1 MSKETLRVLEY
12 DKVRSLLARFT
23 STVPGRELALNLQP
37 LPEKAAV
44 AEALDEVSEMRQVLE
59 QVGRPP
65 VGACCDLLPALRQL
79 RTEGT
84 WLPAEQLLEVQSSL
98 DAAHDCR
105 KYLAE
110 RVQWPL
116 LSVLTAGLQPCLA
129 LRRELGESIGPR
141 GEILDSASFELGDL
155 RYQLR
160 RLRERIRKTLEELLL
175 SDRYEGVFQDRLVTE
190 RNGRYVVPVKAD
202 HRGRLKGFVHDESSS
217 GQTLF
222 VEPTAVLDKN
232 NDLQA
237 LQRAEQREL
246 ERILR
251 RLAEGVRRHS
261 EALRDNQ
268 RILARLDLRAAAAR
282 FARLSDGAAPQL
294 VDTPLIEL
302 KGARHP
308 LLLFQADGTPVPDQ
322 AVAIDLLLAAD
333 KDTLVIS
340 GPNTGGKSVALKTAG
355 LLVLLVRSGLHVPCR
370 LDSRLFLFDEVF
382 ADIGDEQ
389 SIEQSLSTFSG
400 HLTRMRQILQQA
412 NAHSLV
418 LLDEA
423 GTGTD
428 PAEGAALA
436 MAVLDEL
443 RGAGAKTLVTTHL
456 NLVKG
461 YALLKSRVE
470 NAAVE
475 FDEQTLQPTYRLH
488 YGIPGASKAF
498 TIARRLGLSE
508 DLLVKAEGYLGE
520 GEKAGLELIEK
531 INQQQ
536 QDLSRRLEEAKQLQD
551 LARLE
556 RAKRKKLL
564 EELEAQ
570 RQDLLDKA
578 RRRGE
583 GLVREA
589 EDKVKRLFKE
599 IRQEAPD
606 VAGQARLTGELRQV
620 RESMRPVPVAK
631 PQPTAAPKE
640 VVVGELLRIPAL
652 ASEGEVVR
660 VAGGEAELSVQGK
673 KLRLSLSSLEQFQP
687 RRFARRKS
695 DGGKVRN
702 RVERDTAQRCLLLVG
717 KRVDEALVLLDR
729 FVDDALLQG
738 LSELEVVHGCG
749 EGILR
754 RAVREFLAGH
764 REVVAFH
771 AADLAGGGNNV
782 TIVQLRGV

>member
-23 STVPGRELALNLQP
+23 STVPGRELALELQP
-37 LPEKAAV
+37 LPEKTAV
-44 AEALDEVSEMRQVLE
+44 AEALAEVGEMCQLLE

-79 RTEGT
+79 STEGV

-98 DAAHDCR
+98 EAAHDCR
-105 KYLAE
+105 NYLAE
-110 RVQWPL
+110 RPQAPL
-116 LSVLTAGLQPCLA
+116 LSGLAAGLQPCVA
-129 LRRELGESIGPR
+129 LRREIGESIGPR

-160 RLRERIRKTLEELLL
+160 RLRERIRKILEELLL
-175 SDRYEGVFQDRLVTE
+175 SDRYDGVFQDRLVTE

-202 HRGRLKGFVHDESSS
+202 HRGRLKGFVHDESAS

-232 NDLQA
+232 NELQA

-251 RLAEGVRRHS
+251 RLADGVRHQGD
-261 EALRDNQ
+261 ALRENQ
-268 RILARLDLRAAAAR
+268 QILARLDLRAAAAR
-282 FARLSDGAAPQL
+282 FARFSDGSAPQL
-294 VDTPLIEL
+294 VDKPLIEL

-308 LLLFQADGTPVPDQ
+308 LLLFEADGTPIPDQ
-322 AVAIDLLLAAD
+322 AVAIDLLLPAD

-355 LLVLLVRSGLHVPCR
+355 LLVLMVRSGLHVPCR
-370 LDSRLFLFDEVF
+370 PDSRLFLFDEVF

-400 HLTRMRQILQQA
+400 HLSRMRQILQQA
-412 NAHSLV
+412 DRYSLV

-461 YALLKSRVE
+461 YALLESRVE

-475 FDEQTLQPTYRLH
+475 FDERTLQPTYRLH

-498 TIARRLGLSE
+498 TIARRLGLPES
-508 DLLVKAEGYLGE
+508 LLSRAEGYLGE
-520 GEKAGLELIEK
+520 GEKAGLDLIEK

-536 QDLSRRLEEAKQLQD
+536 QELSRRLEEAEQLRKR
-551 LARLE
+551 ARLE
-556 RAKRKKLL
+556 RTKRKQLL
-564 EELEAQ
+564 EEFEGQ
-570 RQDLLDKA
+570 RQALLDKA

-589 EDKVKRLFKE
+589 EDKIKRLFKDL
-599 IRQEAPD
+599 RQEAPD

-620 RESMRPVPVAK
+620 REAMRPVPATK
-631 PQPTAAPKE
+631 PQSTAVPKD
-640 VVVGELLRIPAL
+640 VAVGELLRIPAL

-660 VAGGEAELSVQGK
+660 VAGDEAELSVQGK

-702 RVERDTAQRCLLLVG
+702 RVERDAPQSRLLLVG

-738 LSELEVVHGCG
+738 LAELEIVHGCG

-764 REVVAFH
+764 REVEAFH
-771 AADLAGGGNNV
+771 AADLARGGDNV
-782 TIVQLRGV
+782 TIAQLRRA

>member
-1 MSKETLRVLEY
+1 MSKETLRILEY
-12 DKVRSLLARFT
+12 DKVRNLLARFT
-23 STVPGRELALNLQP
+23 CTVPGRELARELQP
-37 LPEKAAV
+37 LPEKTAV
-44 AEALDEVSEMRQVLE
+44 AEALAEVTEMCQLLE

-79 RTEGT
+79 RTEGV

-98 DAAHDCR
+98 DAAQDCR

-110 RVQWPL
+110 RPQWPL
-116 LSVLTAGLQPCLA
+116 LSALAAGLQPCAA

-155 RYQLR
+155 RYQSR
-160 RLRERIRKTLEELLL
+160 RLRERIRKTLEDLLL

-232 NDLQA
+232 NELQA

-251 RLAEGVRRHS
+251 RLADGVRRHS

-268 RILARLDLRAAAAR
+268 QILARIDLRAAAAR
-282 FARLSDGAAPQL
+282 FASLSDGAAPQL
-294 VDTPLIEL
+294 VDKPLIEL

-308 LLLFQADGTPVPDQ
+308 LLLFEADGTPVPDQ

-370 LDSRLFLFDEVF
+370 PDSRLYLFDEVF

-400 HLTRMRQILQQA
+400 HLSRVRQILQQA
-412 NAHSLV
+412 DGHSLV

-443 RGAGAKTLVTTHL
+443 RSVGAKTLVTTHL

-461 YALLKSRVE
+461 YALLESRVE

-498 TIARRLGLSE
+498 TIARRLGLAES
-508 DLLVKAEGYLGE
+508 LLVRAEGYLGE
-520 GEKAGLELIEK
+520 GEKAGLDLIEK

-536 QDLSRRLEEAKQLQD
+536 QALSRRLEEAEQLQSR
-551 LARLE
+551 ARLE
-556 RAKRKKLL
+556 RAKRKQLL
-564 EELEAQ
+564 EELEGQ
-570 RQDLLDKA
+570 RQALLDKA

-589 EDKVKRLFKE
+589 EDKVKRLFKDL
-599 IRQEAPD
+599 RQDVPD
-606 VAGQARLTGELRQV
+606 VAAQARMTGELRQV
-620 RESMRPVPVAK
+620 REALRPATIAK
-631 PQPTAAPKE
+631 PQPAAVPQD
-640 VVVGELLRIPAL
+640 VTVGELLRIPAL

-660 VAGGEAELSVQGK
+660 VAGGQVELSVLGK

-695 DGGKVRN
+695 DGGQVRS
-702 RVERDTAQRCLLLVG
+702 RVERDAAHSRLLLIG
-717 KRVDEALVLLDR
+717 KRVDEALGLLDR

-764 REVVAFH
+764 REVEAFH
-771 AADLAGGGNNV
+771 AADLAGGGDNV
-782 TIVQLRGV
+782 TIVQLRRV

>member
-1 MSKETLRVLEY
+1 MSKETLRILEY
-12 DKVRSLLARFT
+12 DKVRTLLARFT
-23 STVPGRELALNLQP
+23 CTVPGRELARELQP
-37 LPEKAAV
+37 LPEKTAV
-44 AEALDEVSEMRQVLE
+44 AEALAEVTEMCQLLE

-65 VGACCDLLPALRQL
+65 VGASCDLLPALRQL
-79 RTEGT
+79 CAEGI

-98 DAAHDCR
+98 DAAQDCR

-110 RVQWPL
+110 RPQWPL
-116 LSVLTAGLQPCLA
+116 LSALAADLQPCAA

-160 RLRERIRKTLEELLL
+160 RLRERIRKTLEDLLL

-232 NDLQA
+232 NELQA

-251 RLAEGVRRHS
+251 RLADGVRRHS
-261 EALRDNQ
+261 DALRDNQ
-268 RILARLDLRAAAAR
+268 QILARIDLRAAAAR
-282 FARLSDGAAPQL
+282 FASLSDGAAPQL
-294 VDTPLIEL
+294 VDKPLIEL

-308 LLLFQADGTPVPDQ
+308 LLLFEADGTPVPDQ

-370 LDSRLFLFDEVF
+370 SDSRLYLFDEVF

-400 HLTRMRQILQQA
+400 HLSRVRQILQQA
-412 NAHSLV
+412 DGHSLV

-443 RGAGAKTLVTTHL
+443 RSVGAKTLVTTHL

-461 YALLKSRVE
+461 YALLESRVE

-498 TIARRLGLSE
+498 TIARRLGLAES
-508 DLLVKAEGYLGE
+508 LLVRAEGYLGE
-520 GEKAGLELIEK
+520 GEKAGLDLIEK

-536 QDLSRRLEEAKQLQD
+536 QALSRRLEEAEQLQSR
-551 LARLE
+551 ARLE
-556 RAKRKKLL
+556 RAKRKQLL
-564 EELEAQ
+564 EELEGQ
-570 RQDLLDKA
+570 RQALLDKA

-589 EDKVKRLFKE
+589 EDKVKRLFKDL
-599 IRQEAPD
+599 RQDVPD
-606 VAGQARLTGELRQV
+606 VAAQARMTGELRQV
-620 RESMRPVPVAK
+620 REALRPATIAQ
-631 PQPTAAPKE
+631 PQPTAVPQD
-640 VVVGELLRIPAL
+640 VTVGELLRIPAL

-660 VAGGEAELSVQGK
+660 VAGGQVELSVQGK

-695 DGGKVRN
+695 DGGQVRS
-702 RVERDTAQRCLLLVG
+702 RVERDAAHSRLLLIG
-717 KRVDEALVLLDR
+717 KRVDEALGLLDR

-764 REVVAFH
+764 REVEAFH
-771 AADLAGGGNNV
+771 AADLAGGGDNV
-782 TIVQLRGV
+782 TIVQLRRV

>member
-23 STVPGRELALNLQP
+23 STVPGRELALELQP
-37 LPEKAAV
+37 LPEKTVV
-44 AEALDEVSEMRQVLE
+44 AEALAEVSEMCQLLE

-79 RTEGT
+79 STEGI

-105 KYLAE
+105 NYLAE
-110 RVQWPL
+110 RSQWPL
-116 LSVLTAGLQPCLA
+116 LSALAAGLQPCAA
-129 LRRELGESIGPR
+129 LRRELGESLGSR

-222 VEPTAVLDKN
+222 VEPTTVLDKN
-232 NDLQA
+232 NELQA

-251 RLAEGVRRHS
+251 RLADGVRRHS

-282 FARLSDGAAPQL
+282 FARLSDGAAPRL

-302 KGARHP
+302 RGARHP
-308 LLLFQADGTPVPDQ
+308 LLLFEADGTPVPDQ

-370 LDSRLFLFDEVF
+370 PDSRLFLFDEVF

-389 SIEQSLSTFSG
+389 SIEQGLSTFSG
-400 HLTRMRQILQQA
+400 HLSRMGQILQQA
-412 NAHSLV
+412 DTHSLV

-443 RGAGAKTLVTTHL
+443 SGAGAKTLVTTHL

-461 YALLKSRVE
+461 YALLESRVE

-498 TIARRLGLSE
+498 TIARRLGLPE
-508 DLLVKAEGYLGE
+508 TLLTRAEGYLGE
-520 GEKAGLELIEK
+520 GEKAGLDLIEK

-536 QDLSRRLEEAKQLQD
+536 QDLSRRLEDAEQLQNQS
-551 LARLE
+551 RLE
-556 RAKRKKLL
+556 RAKRKQLL
-564 EELEAQ
+564 EELEGQ
-570 RQDLLDKA
+570 RQALLDKA

-589 EDKVKRLFKE
+589 EDNIKRLFKDL
-599 IRQEAPD
+599 RQEKPD
-606 VAGQARLTGELRQV
+606 VAGQARVTGELRQV
-620 RESMRPVPVAK
+620 REALRPIPAATSQPVAV
-631 PQPTAAPKE
+631 PKE
-640 VVVGELLRIPAL
+640 VAVGELLRIPAL
-652 ASEGEVVR
+652 GSEGEVVR
-660 VAGGEAELSVQGK
+660 VAGGQVELSVQGK

-695 DGGKVRN
+695 DGGQVRS
-702 RVERDTAQRCLLLVG
+702 RVERTAAHSRLLLIG
-717 KRVDEALVLLDR
+717 KRVDEALGLLDR

-782 TIVQLRGV
+782 TIVQLRSV

>member
-23 STVPGRELALNLQP
+23 STVPGRQLALELKP
-37 LPEKAAV
+37 LPKKTAV
-44 AEALDEVSEMRQVLE
+44 AEALAEVGEMCQLLE

-79 RTEGT
+79 STEGV
-84 WLPAEQLLEVQSSL
+84 WLLAEQLLEVQSSL

-105 KYLAE
+105 NYLAE
-110 RVQWPL
+110 RPQWPL
-116 LSVLTAGLQPCLA
+116 LSSLAAGLQPCAA
-129 LRRELGESIGPR
+129 LRREIGESIGPR

-175 SDRYEGVFQDRLVTE
+175 SDRYDGVFQDRLVTE

-202 HRGRLKGFVHDESSS
+202 HRGRLKGFVHDESAS

-232 NDLQA
+232 NELQA
-237 LQRAEQREL
+237 LQRAEQREM

-251 RLAEGVRRHS
+251 RLAEGVRRQS

-268 RILARLDLRAAAAR
+268 QILARLDLRAAAAR
-282 FARLSDGAAPQL
+282 FSRLSDGAAPQL
-294 VDTPLIEL
+294 VDKPLIDL

-308 LLLFQADGTPVPDQ
+308 LLLFEADGTSVPDQ

-370 LDSRLFLFDEVF
+370 PESRLFLFDKVF

-400 HLTRMRQILQQA
+400 HLSRMRQILQQA
-412 NAHSLV
+412 DGCSLV

-443 RGAGAKTLVTTHL
+443 RGVGAKTLVTTHL

-461 YALLKSRVE
+461 YALLEARVD

-508 DLLVKAEGYLGE
+508 SLLARAEGYLGE

-536 QDLSRRLEEAKQLQD
+536 QDLSRRLDDAKQLQD
-551 LARLE
+551 RARAE
-556 RAKRKKLL
+556 RTKRKQLL
-564 EELEAQ
+564 EELDGQ
-570 RQDLLDKA
+570 RQALLDKA

-589 EDKVKRLFKE
+589 EDKIKRLFKDL
-599 IRQEAPD
+599 RQEAPD

-620 RESMRPVPVAK
+620 RESMRPVSVVK
-631 PQPTAAPKE
+631 PQPAAIPKE
-640 VVVGELLRIPAL
+640 VAVGEILRIPAL

-660 VAGGEAELSVQGK
+660 VTGGEAELSVQGK

-695 DGGKVRN
+695 GGGKVRN
-702 RVERDTAQRCLLLVG
+702 RVERDAAQSRLLLIG

-738 LSELEVVHGCG
+738 LSELEIVHGSG

-764 REVVAFH
+764 REVTAFH
-771 AADLAGGGNNV
+771 AADLARGGDNV
-782 TIVQLRGV
+782 TIAQLRRV

>member
-1 MSKETLRVLEY
+1 MSIETLRVLEY

-23 STVPGRELALNLQP
+23 STVPGRELALELQP
-37 LPEKAAV
+37 LSEKTAV
-44 AEALDEVSEMRQVLE
+44 SEALAEVGEMCQLLE

-65 VGACCDLLPALRQL
+65 VGACRDLVPALRQL
-79 RTEGT
+79 STEGV

-105 KYLAE
+105 RYLAE
-110 RVQWPL
+110 RPQWPL
-116 LSVLTAGLQPCLA
+116 LSSLALGLQPCAA
-129 LRRELGESIGPR
+129 LRREIAESIGSR

-160 RLRERIRKTLEELLL
+160 RLRERIRKVLEELLL

-232 NDLQA
+232 NELQA

-251 RLAEGVRRHS
+251 RLADGVRRHS

-282 FARLSDGAAPQL
+282 FSRFSDGAAPQL
-294 VDTPLIEL
+294 VDIPLIEL

-308 LLLFQADGTPVPDQ
+308 LLLFEADGTPVPDQ
-322 AVAIDLLLAAD
+322 AVAIDVLLSAD

-355 LLVLLVRSGLHVPCR
+355 LLVLMVRSGLHVPCR
-370 LDSRLFLFDEVF
+370 PESRLFLFEEVF

-389 SIEQSLSTFSG
+389 SIEQGLSTFSG
-400 HLTRMRQILQQA
+400 HLSRMRQILEQA
-412 NAHSLV
+412 NRCSLV

-428 PAEGAALA
+428 PTEGAALA

-443 RGAGAKTLVTTHL
+443 RGVGAKTLVTTHL

-461 YALLKSRVE
+461 YALLESRVE

-498 TIARRLGLSE
+498 TIARRLGLPE
-508 DLLVKAEGYLGE
+508 TLLTRAEGYLGE
-520 GEKAGLELIEK
+520 GEKAGLDLIEK

-536 QDLSRRLEEAKQLQD
+536 QDLSRRLEDAEQLQK

-556 RAKRKKLL
+556 RAKRKQLL
-564 EELEAQ
+564 EELEGQ
-570 RQDLLDKA
+570 RQALLDKA

-589 EDKVKRLFKE
+589 EDNIKRLFKDL
-599 IRQEAPD
+599 RQEAPD
-606 VAGQARLTGELRQV
+606 VAGQARVTGELRQV
-620 RESMRPVPVAK
+620 REAMRPASIAK
-631 PQPTAAPKE
+631 PQSTSAPKE
-640 VVVGELLRIPAL
+640 VAVGELLHIPAL

-660 VAGGEAELSVQGK
+660 VAGGQVELSVQGK

-695 DGGKVRN
+695 DGGQVRN
-702 RVERDTAQRCLLLVG
+702 RVEREAAHSRLLLIG
-717 KRVDEALVLLDR
+717 KRVDEAMALLDR

-782 TIVQLRGV
+782 TIVQLRSV

>member
-1 MSKETLRVLEY
+1 MSKETLRILEY
-12 DKVRSLLARFT
+12 DKVRNLLARFT
-23 STVPGRELALNLQP
+23 CTAPGRELARELQP
-37 LPEKAAV
+37 LPEKTAV
-44 AEALDEVSEMRQVLE
+44 AEALAEVTEMCQLLE

-79 RTEGT
+79 RTEGI

-98 DAAHDCR
+98 VAAHDCR

-110 RVQWPL
+110 RPQWPL
-116 LSVLTAGLQPCLA
+116 LSALASGLQPCAA

-155 RYQLR
+155 RYQSR
-160 RLRERIRKTLEELLL
+160 RLRERIRKTLEDLLL

-232 NDLQA
+232 NELQA

-251 RLAEGVRRHS
+251 RLADGVRRHG

-268 RILARLDLRAAAAR
+268 QILARIDLRAAAAR
-282 FARLSDGAAPQL
+282 FASLSDGAAPQL
-294 VDTPLIEL
+294 VDKPLIEL

-308 LLLFQADGTPVPDQ
+308 LLLFEADGTPVPDQ

-370 LDSRLFLFDEVF
+370 PDSRLYLFDEVF

-400 HLTRMRQILQQA
+400 HLSRVRQILQQA
-412 NAHSLV
+412 DGHSLV

-443 RGAGAKTLVTTHL
+443 RSVGAKTLVTTHL

-461 YALLKSRVE
+461 YALLESRVE

-498 TIARRLGLSE
+498 TIARRLGLAES
-508 DLLVKAEGYLGE
+508 LLVRAEGYLGE
-520 GEKAGLELIEK
+520 GEKAGLDLIEK

-536 QDLSRRLEEAKQLQD
+536 QALSRRLEEAEQLQSR
-551 LARLE
+551 ARLE
-556 RAKRKKLL
+556 RAKRKQLL
-564 EELEAQ
+564 EELEGQ
-570 RQDLLDKA
+570 RQALLDKA

-589 EDKVKRLFKE
+589 EDKVKRLFKDL
-599 IRQEAPD
+599 RQDVPD
-606 VAGQARLTGELRQV
+606 VAAQARMTGELRQV
-620 RESMRPVPVAK
+620 REALRPATIAK
-631 PQPTAAPKE
+631 PQPTAVPQD
-640 VVVGELLRIPAL
+640 VTVGELLRIPAL

-660 VAGGEAELSVQGK
+660 VAGGQVELSVQGK

-695 DGGKVRN
+695 DGGQVRS
-702 RVERDTAQRCLLLVG
+702 RVERDAAHCRLLLIG
-717 KRVDEALVLLDR
+717 KRVDEALGLLDR
-729 FVDDALLQG
+729 FVDDALLHG

-764 REVVAFH
+764 REVEAFH
-771 AADLAGGGNNV
+771 AADLAGGGDNV
-782 TIVQLRGV
+782 TIVQLRRV

>member
-1 MSKETLRVLEY
+1 MSKETLRILEY
-12 DKVRSLLARFT
+12 DKVRSLLGRFT
-23 STVPGRELALNLQP
+23 CTVPGRELARNLRP
-37 LPEKAAV
+37 LAEKTAV
-44 AEALDEVSEMRQVLE
+44 AEALAEVGEMCQLLE

-98 DAAHDCR
+98 DAAYDCR
-105 KYLAE
+105 KYLGE
-110 RVQWPL
+110 RSQWPL
-116 LSVLTAGLQPCLA
+116 LSVLAAGLQACTA

-160 RLRERIRKTLEELLL
+160 RLREQIRKTLEDLLL

-232 NDLQA
+232 NELQA

-246 ERILR
+246 ERILH
-251 RLAEGVRRHS
+251 RLADGVRRQS
-261 EALRDNQ
+261 QALRDNQ
-268 RILARLDLRAAAAR
+268 QILARIDLRAAAAR
-282 FARLSDGAAPQL
+282 FASLSDGVAPQL
-294 VDTPLIEL
+294 VDEPLIEL

-308 LLLFQADGTPVPDQ
+308 LLLFEADGTPVPDQ

-355 LLVLLVRSGLHVPCR
+355 LLVLLIRSGLHVPCR
-370 LDSRLFLFDEVF
+370 PDSRIYLFDEVF

-400 HLTRMRQILQQA
+400 HLSRMRQILQQA
-412 NAHSLV
+412 DRCSLV

-443 RGAGAKTLVTTHL
+443 RSAGAKTLVTTHL

-461 YALLKSRVE
+461 YALLESRVE

-508 DLLVKAEGYLGE
+508 SLLVRAEGYLGE
-520 GEKAGLELIEK
+520 GEKAGLDLIEK

-536 QDLSRRLEEAKQLQD
+536 QVLSRRLEEAEQLQIR
-551 LARLE
+551 ARLE
-556 RAKRKKLL
+556 RTKRKQLL
-564 EELEAQ
+564 EELEGQ

-589 EDKVKRLFKE
+589 EDKIKRLFKDL
-599 IRQEAPD
+599 RQDVPD
-606 VAGQARLTGELRQV
+606 VAVRARMTGELRQV
-620 RESMRPVPVAK
+620 RQALRPATIAK
-631 PQPTAAPKE
+631 PQPAAVPRD
-640 VVVGELLRIPAL
+640 VTVGELLRIPAL

-660 VAGGEAELSVQGK
+660 VAGGQVELSVQGK
-673 KLRLSLSSLEQFQP
+673 KLRLPLSSLEQFQP

-695 DGGKVRN
+695 DGGQVRS
-702 RVERDTAQRCLLLVG
+702 RVERDAVHSRLLLIG
-717 KRVDEALVLLDR
+717 KRVDEALGLLDR

-764 REVVAFH
+764 REVEAFH
-771 AADLAGGGNNV
+771 AADLAGGGDNV
-782 TIVQLRGV
+782 TIVKLSGV